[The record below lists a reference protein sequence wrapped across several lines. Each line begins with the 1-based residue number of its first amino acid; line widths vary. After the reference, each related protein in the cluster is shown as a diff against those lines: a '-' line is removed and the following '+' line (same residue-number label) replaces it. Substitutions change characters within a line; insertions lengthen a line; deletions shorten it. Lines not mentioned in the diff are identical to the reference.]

1 MPVKLT
7 PENLTLY
14 FYRSSNNLKSEFA
27 STLDVFTRAYSEL
40 DEHGELDTSSYAYEE
55 AEELRQLWLSYF
67 SQSIDNI
74 VKNLVNSNNREEEFS
89 SQQKQIL
96 AEDRLWIK
104 KEEIR
109 EKHEREMDDKFRK
122 LWAKYKGTKW
132 EEVISFVLAPEAEY
146 EGDPELVREEY
157 ETLDKLREEFI
168 KEFGHTPEDELDLM

>member
-27 STLDVFTRAYSEL
+27 SALDVFTRAYSEL
-40 DEHGELDTSSYAYEE
+40 DEHGELDKSSYAYEE

-96 AEDRLWIK
+96 AEDRLWEK
-104 KEEIR
+104 KEQLR
-109 EKHEREMDDKFRK
+109 EKHEREMDDKLRK
-122 LWAKYKGTKW
+122 LWQKYKGTKW
-132 EEVISFVLAPEAEY
+132 EEVISFVVEPEAEY
-146 EGDPELVREEY
+146 EGDPEYVRKEY
-157 ETLDKLREEFI
+157 ETLEKLREEFV
-168 KEFGHTPEDELDLM
+168 KEFGHKPEDEIDLM